1 MVCRQR
7 KCGCSKDDEYKHKS
21 DPENLEENMKSGVL
35 RKAKNVSSKFRS
47 SLRNKIKRKNDTGI
61 CNIEDMHEIQDH
73 KAVDAFRQAL
83 VMDSLLPTRFDDY
96 HVMLRFL
103 KARKFNINKAKIMW
117 ANMLE
122 WRKNFGAD
130 TIMEKNGN
138 LHLAERQNY
147 VLFAR
152 LGMDSGTGWLRVFST
167 CYQDFNFKELNEV
180 QQYYPH
186 GYHGVDKDGRPV
198 YIERLGMID
207 VDMLLQVTNVDR
219 FVKYQVQEFEKSLAI
234 RFPACSVAAN
244 KHIDTSTTILDVQG
258 LNLMSLTGPV
268 VEFIKVVQKVD
279 NDNYPETLSRMFIIN
294 AGPGFRMIWNVVK
307 PILDPETTSKIQVLG
322 SNYQRKLLE
331 VIDGSELPEF
341 FGGCCTCAIE
351 GGCLRSDKGPWKD
364 QNLLKMTPTAEVHH
378 VQTASISDNDGT

>member
-1 MVCRQR
+1 MSNTLDPLSAIR
-7 KCGCSKDDEYKHKS
+7 CSKDDEYKHKS

-130 TIMEKNGN
+130 TIME
-138 LHLAERQNY
+138 
-147 VLFAR
+147 
-152 LGMDSGTGWLRVFST
+152 
-167 CYQDFNFKELNEV
+167 
-180 QQYYPH
+180 
-186 GYHGVDKDGRPV
+186 
-198 YIERLGMID
+198 
-207 VDMLLQVTNVDR
+207 VTNVDR

>member
-1 MVCRQR
+1 MSNAVDPLSSTRYC
-7 KCGCSKDDEYKHKS
+7 KDDEHKHIP
-21 DPENLEENMKSGVL
+21 DPENLEENTKSGIL
-35 RKAKNVSSKFRS
+35 KKAKNASSKFRN
-47 SLRNKIKRKNDTGI
+47 SLRNKIKRRNDSGV
-61 CNIEDMHEIQDH
+61 CKGEDIHEIRDQ

-83 VMDSLLPTRFDDY
+83 MMDSLLPSRFDDY
-96 HVMLRFL
+96 HIMLRFL

-117 ANMLE
+117 ADMLE

-130 TIMEKNGN
+130 TIME
-138 LHLAERQNY
+138 
-147 VLFAR
+147 
-152 LGMDSGTGWLRVFST
+152 
-167 CYQDFNFKELNEV
+167 DFHFKELNEV

-198 YIERLGMID
+198 YIERLGMTD

-219 FVKYQVQEFEKSLAI
+219 FVKYQVQEFERSLAI

-244 KHIDTSTTILDVQG
+244 KHIGSSTTILDVEG
-258 LNLMSLTGPV
+258 LNLMNLTGPV

-279 NDNYPETLSRMFIIN
+279 NDNYPETLSRMFIVN

-307 PILDPETTSKIQVLG
+307 PLLDPETTSKIQVIG

-331 VIDGSELPEF
+331 VIDESELPDF

-364 QNLLKMTPTAEVHH
+364 QNLLKMAPDTEVHL
-378 VQTASISDNDGT
+378 VQTASISDNDAT

>member
-1 MVCRQR
+1 MSNTLDPLSAIR
-7 KCGCSKDDEYKHKS
+7 CSKDDEYKHKS

-130 TIMEKNGN
+130 TIME
-138 LHLAERQNY
+138 
-147 VLFAR
+147 
-152 LGMDSGTGWLRVFST
+152 
-167 CYQDFNFKELNEV
+167 DFNFKELNEV

>member
-1 MVCRQR
+1 M
-7 KCGCSKDDEYKHKS
+7 
-21 DPENLEENMKSGVL
+21 NTN
-35 RKAKNVSSKFRS
+35 
-47 SLRNKIKRKNDTGI
+47 
-61 CNIEDMHEIQDH
+61 
-73 KAVDAFRQAL
+73 
-83 VMDSLLPTRFDDY
+83 
-96 HVMLRFL
+96 RFL